1 MNRETKFDEVSR
13 RFFLGLNY
21 TEIQNQQ
28 LIITFSGVP
37 GSGKSELS
45 KKLEEKYHAVKI
57 GNDSIRDVIYHSR
70 DFSFSE
76 EGAEEFLQDYNEYLI
91 RNYSFRNK
99 LLVLDK
105 SMDRQYG
112 RFFPIFEELG
122 LRFFVIRLNIDK
134 KRAIERIMG
143 RKEGEDLDSIR
154 RNMERWQIEFEN
166 FGKNSHYDV
175 LIDGESPDFE
185 RVYEK
190 LDKLIFS

>member
-1 MNRETKFDEVSR
+1 
-13 RFFLGLNY
+13 
-21 TEIQNQQ
+21 
-28 LIITFSGVP
+28 
-37 GSGKSELS
+37 
-45 KKLEEKYHAVKI
+45 
-57 GNDSIRDVIYHSR
+57 
-70 DFSFSE
+70 
-76 EGAEEFLQDYNEYLI
+76 
-91 RNYSFRNK
+91 
-99 LLVLDK
+99 
-105 SMDRQYG
+105 MDRQYG
-112 RFFPIFEELG
+112 RFFPIFEELE

-154 RNMERWQIEFEN
+154 RNMERWQREFEN